1 MFLYVLES
9 LGSSPGR
16 QGFGMAV
23 TASGEMIG
31 SIGGGMMEH
40 KLVELAKTRFN
51 TNSNE
56 SVYHKQIH
64 DKTAAKNQSGMICS
78 GEQSVFMQL
87 LDETDVS
94 TVNEIVQSLQSN
106 RNGTLQIEPSGIRF
120 SYTIP
125 ATDFKFDFKSE
136 TAFSYLE
143 KTGFREH
150 LFIVGGGH
158 CALAFSQLM
167 RGLDFKIHLIEERPQ
182 LNTLLKNEFAHEVI
196 IVNDYSET
204 GIHIP
209 DGASNYVVL
218 MTFGYRTDA
227 IAIRTLQQKKL
238 AYLGM
243 LGSRN
248 KINTLFKEMEAE
260 DVLAKFVTPVHA
272 PVGLPIKS
280 RTPEEIAIS
289 IAAEIIQVKNKELR

>member
-1 MFLYVLES
+1 MLLYVLES

-23 TASGEMIG
+23 TESGEMMG

-51 TNSNE
+51 TNNNE
-56 SVYHKQIH
+56 SAYHKQVH
-64 DKTAAKNQSGMICS
+64 DKAAAKNQSGMICS
-78 GEQSVFMQL
+78 GEQSVFIQL
-87 LDETDVS
+87 LGDEELNTVS
-94 TVNEIVQSLQSN
+94 SILQSLQSN
-106 RNGTLQIEPSGIRF
+106 HNGTLEIQPTGIRF
-120 SYTIP
+120 SDSVP
-125 ATDFKFDFKSE
+125 PVDFEFHFKSE
-136 TAFSYLE
+136 TEFIYRE
-143 KTGFREH
+143 KTGFRQH

-204 GIHIP
+204 GNHIP
-209 DGASNYVVL
+209 DSSNNYVVL